1 MKTLLSILSSLT
13 IGIAPVASVSELTL
27 RNNINQVNES
37 EFILP
42 VVIEDNLNDMK
53 NILAEGYSDKNV
65 MTVVKYLLSA
75 QTNLYTLTTTKYFEE
90 YGSVAEQV
98 ANLYQVDLSN
108 IVVQD
113 SNFYQ
118 LYTDNLHLNYQKKSE
133 LDRNPELKA
142 LMQKYQ
148 DNILA
153 IGSTTVDLYEETNTE
168 LSLKISTLTKEINDL
183 ELRNSDLRQKMQN
196 NDDLNVALNDAIDI
210 IKYPKQLANNF
221 DKVINQSFSRLTS
234 YYESAKHYA
243 SVAKWTGW
251 FPGAALIYNNQF
263 RNAIT
268 NTSDAM
274 DSFQKVFKDENSEGG
289 KMLAE
294 LQSSLA
300 SAKDD
305 IKNKT
310 EKSGLWEKVY
320 DVISDSIPNFPE
332 IGFADIGSIVNS
344 AITSGL
350 AAVPVF
356 GPVLNAIASVIN
368 GIWNAYKMVD
378 VFRDDVKPNY
388 DTIHDAFVDII
399 NHDNDIKASLDDVI
413 NVLIKKIADNKAQNV
428 EFQNEI
434 DQNQISINTKTD
446 ELNRLS
452 DLKTDVETEYKT
464 ILNFGAMYDY
474 NFNFENQFEDKK
486 AFNFSESRTVEEI
499 IDENKGIAN
508 DIINIVEKDIDA
520 VEVKAFI
527 LSDMQLSQSAYNE
540 NILEHYQKLVQI
552 EGEI

>member
-221 DKVINQSFSRLTS
+221 DKVINQSFLDW
-234 YYESAKHYA
+234 HH
-243 SVAKWTGW
+243 
-251 FPGAALIYNNQF
+251 IMNQQNIMRQLLNEQDDF
-263 RNAIT
+263 R
-268 NTSDAM
+268 
-274 DSFQKVFKDENSEGG
+274 
-289 KMLAE
+289 E
-294 LQSSLA
+294 L
-300 SAKDD
+300 
-305 IKNKT
+305 
-310 EKSGLWEKVY
+310 
-320 DVISDSIPNFPE
+320 
-332 IGFADIGSIVNS
+332 
-344 AITSGL
+344 
-350 AAVPVF
+350 
-356 GPVLNAIASVIN
+356 
-368 GIWNAYKMVD
+368 
-378 VFRDDVKPNY
+378 
-388 DTIHDAFVDII
+388 H
-399 NHDNDIKASLDDVI
+399 
-413 NVLIKKIADNKAQNV
+413 
-428 EFQNEI
+428 
-434 DQNQISINTKTD
+434 
-446 ELNRLS
+446 
-452 DLKTDVETEYKT
+452 
-464 ILNFGAMYDY
+464 
-474 NFNFENQFEDKK
+474 
-486 AFNFSESRTVEEI
+486 
-499 IDENKGIAN
+499 
-508 DIINIVEKDIDA
+508 
-520 VEVKAFI
+520 
-527 LSDMQLSQSAYNE
+527 
-540 NILEHYQKLVQI
+540 
-552 EGEI
+552 